1 MSELETAK
9 DLLKISVWPALIC
22 ALKSALMPAS
32 FGTILKSV
40 RYIAIDLLVL
50 LLILAS
56 HIFAFRTC
64 LHGFWS
70 LLQLVSVLH
79 LRR

>member
-56 HIFAFRTC
+56 HILY
-64 LHGFWS
+64 LHF
-70 LLQLVSVLH
+70 VLASTDFGPCYS
-79 LRR
+79 